1 MIFIYDIIINNM
13 AAERR
18 TDTQNAYKKM
28 HEKKL
33 HAKNPGAI
41 YDKNTL
47 SIMVMKHNDND
58 KDNNKINKVY
68 LVDLIYINLND
79 AYEMYI
85 VQKNENYPEPYSTIP
100 VFCLDLLKKRIIYKS
115 SYNMYNEIMQK
126 SYTIDNCYERYW
138 NNECNESEICYLENE
153 LTFDDK
159 MLVDWIGLENEYK
172 LREQA
177 VKIVQERE
185 NGSWLVRRSSIRE
198 SDHVK
203 VRVFTIKHNQMIL
216 NCLCLHIDGFGYATS
231 VGTQGDVIAKI
242 GELKTISVGEKFESL
257 IKLLDHLKS
266 TLGIK
271 MDGMVQ
277 NGSNYVVTSHI

>member
-1 MIFIYDIIINNM
+1 M
-13 AAERR
+13 AAERQ

-28 HEKKL
+28 HIKHL

-41 YDKNTL
+41 YDKDTL
-47 SIMVMKHNDND
+47 SIMVMTQLLND
-58 KDNNKINKVY
+58 KNDKNDKKIDKVY
-68 LVDLIYINLND
+68 LVDLIYISLND

-85 VQKNENYPEPYSTIP
+85 VQKNENYPRPYAHIP

-115 SYNMYNEIMQK
+115 SYNVSNEIMK
-126 SYTIDNCYERYW
+126 NTFIMDDCYERYW
-138 NNECNESEICYLENE
+138 KDECDGNEICYLENE

-159 MLVDWIGLENEYK
+159 MLVDWVGLENEYK

-177 VKIVQERE
+177 MKIIQGRE

-203 VRVFTIKHNQMIL
+203 VRVFTIKYNGLII
-216 NCLCLHIDGFGYATS
+216 NYLCLHINGFGYATS

-242 GELKTISVGEKFESL
+242 GESKTVAIGEKFESL
-257 IKLLDHLKS
+257 IKLLDYLKS
-266 TLGIK
+266 NVGI
-271 MDGMVQ
+271 MFDRMVQ
-277 NGSNYVVTSHI
+277 NGANYVVTSHI